1 MEVSRPAL
9 GWALISAAC
18 RMGQDAG
25 YHRLAP
31 YSVAPDE
38 ETTKKRLIFW
48 FVYTT
53 DRNMAF
59 NFGRAPNMHQYDIS
73 LERPKIP
80 EEMESEWGKL
90 FYLWID
96 YADIQGDAY
105 EQLYC
110 ARAKSEP
117 IEVKIRHARS
127 LAERLHKL
135 REGFEIDTSN
145 TPYAEQFRDALLST
159 DVVILSTLT
168 LVYRVIPPST
178 PHENQAHH
186 PLQVCEEALSTA
198 RQALA
203 TSNAA
208 WEILKDR
215 TGEDWRGFIHWSLL
229 WCPFVPYLVVFGN
242 TIVERNRQDLDLLE
256 KVVTTLQGAHPES
269 AGIDKLEKA
278 CKFFS
283 QIARIYLDQTEG
295 ASQQQLHQHQKSAQQ
310 FDSIDALPA
319 TAHSMSSMSGPTTTP
334 IFHQPDVQIMD
345 AILPDL
351 PLSQQ
356 AWNGIFEEWDLGLGA
371 ENAREMSSYFEH
383 LAGIGSMSNILGAP
397 QQEPFG

>member
-18 RMGQDAG
+18 RMVQDAG
-25 YHRLAP
+25 YHRLPP

-38 ETTKKRLIFW
+38 ETTKKRVIFW

-53 DRNMAF
+53 DRSMAF
-59 NFGRAPNMHQYDIS
+59 SFGRAPNLHLYDIS
-73 LERPKIP
+73 LERPKLP
-80 EEMESEWGKL
+80 EEMDSEWGTM

-96 YADIQGDAY
+96 YADIQGDVY

-110 ARAKSEP
+110 ARAKSEALD
-117 IEVKIRHARS
+117 VKIRHARR
-127 LAERLHKL
+127 LAERLHQL
-135 REGFEIDTSN
+135 RDGFEIDAAN
-145 TPYAEQFRDALLST
+145 APYAEQFQDALLST
-159 DVVILSTLT
+159 DVIILSTLT

-178 PHENQAHH
+178 VHKNQAHH

-203 TSNAA
+203 TTNAA
-208 WEILKDR
+208 WEMLKDR
-215 TGEDWRGFIHWSLL
+215 TGEDWRVFIHWSLL

-256 KVVTTLQGAHPES
+256 KVVATLQGAHLES
-269 AGIDKLEKA
+269 ARIDKLEKA

-295 ASQQQLHQHQKSAQQ
+295 ANVQQ
-310 FDSIDALPA
+310 FDAIDTLAA
-319 TAHSMSSMSGPTTTP
+319 TENSTSSTLGPTAMPT
-334 IFHQPDVQIMD
+334 FHQPDAQIMD

-356 AWNGIFEEWDLGLGA
+356 AWNGMFEEWDLGLGA
-371 ENAREMSSYFEH
+371 GNAREMSSYFEH
-383 LAGIGSMSNILGAP
+383 FTGIGNMSNILGAP
-397 QQEPFG
+397 PQEPFG